1 MVTDTLEVL
10 DTVEQL
16 IEQHLERKHHLKQ
29 LFCGLSKNNRRYWS
43 SYKFGSC
50 EMKKF
55 IVAASVAFIPSVASA
70 EGFYI
75 GALYGSTILTLNT
88 VVGAT
93 LDEDDTGYAFVI
105 GNEIDE
111 NLSIEVF
118 TSILG
123 EAAWKGDSGDTFDL
137 NGTSYEFTASA
148 TIKATATSMGVAG
161 KLNFD
166 MAEKLNGFFKLG
178 MHSWDS
184 EVTTAVAT
192 ASATTTDDGIDI
204 LMGIGAEYD
213 VSEKVAFVVGYDKY
227 TLDDDDV
234 TFLNGGIKIL
244 F

>member
-1 MVTDTLEVL
+1 
-10 DTVEQL
+10 
-16 IEQHLERKHHLKQ
+16 
-29 LFCGLSKNNRRYWS
+29 
-43 SYKFGSC
+43 
-50 EMKKF
+50 MKKF
-55 IVAASVAFIPSVASA
+55 VIAAIAAFIPSVASA
-70 EGFYI
+70 EGFYV
-75 GALYGSTILTLNT
+75 GALYGSTTIDTGVDT

-93 LDEDDTGYAFVI
+93 LDEDDSGYAFVI

-111 NLSIEVF
+111 NISLEGFYIDF
-118 TSILG
+118 G
-123 EAAWKGDSGDTFDL
+123 EAALKGDSGDTFDL
-137 NGTSYEFTASA
+137 DGTSYVFNTSA

-161 KLNFD
+161 KLHFD

-184 EVTTAVAT
+184 EVTTAAAT

-234 TFLNGGIKIL
+234 TFLNGGIKIR

>member
-1 MVTDTLEVL
+1 
-10 DTVEQL
+10 
-16 IEQHLERKHHLKQ
+16 
-29 LFCGLSKNNRRYWS
+29 
-43 SYKFGSC
+43 
-50 EMKKF
+50 MKKF
-55 IVAASVAFIPSVASA
+55 VVAAVAALIPSVASA
-70 EGFYI
+70 EGFYV
-75 GALYGSTILTLNT
+75 GALYGSTTIDTGVDT

-93 LDEDDTGYAFVI
+93 LDEDDSGYAFVI

-111 NLSIEVF
+111 NVSIEGF
-118 TSILG
+118 YIDFG
-123 EAAWKGDSGDTFDL
+123 EATLKGDSGDTFDL
-137 NGTSYEFTASA
+137 DGTSYVFTSSA

-161 KLNFD
+161 KLHFN

-213 VSEKVAFVVGYDKY
+213 ISEKVAFVVGYDKY

-234 TFLNGGIKIL
+234 TFLNGGIKIR

>member
-1 MVTDTLEVL
+1 
-10 DTVEQL
+10 
-16 IEQHLERKHHLKQ
+16 
-29 LFCGLSKNNRRYWS
+29 
-43 SYKFGSC
+43 
-50 EMKKF
+50 MKKF
-55 IVAASVAFIPSVASA
+55 IVATIVALIPSVASA
-70 EGFYI
+70 EGFYVS
-75 GALYGSTILTLNT
+75 ALYGSTSLDTGTDT

-111 NLSIEVF
+111 SVSIEGF
-118 TSILG
+118 YIDFG
-123 EAAWKGDSGDTFDL
+123 EATLKGDSGDTFVLD
-137 NGTSYEFTASA
+137 GTAYEFTASA
-148 TIKATATSMGVAG
+148 TIKAAVTSMGVAG
-161 KLNFD
+161 KLHFG

-184 EVTTAVAT
+184 EVTTAAAT
-192 ASATTTDDGIDI
+192 GSATVTDDGVDI

-234 TFLNGGIKIL
+234 TFLHGGIKIR